1 MSVSTTVANNNLRTA
16 IFAAIKEFAAE
27 HFEADCR
34 DTASNTFMMPVV
46 NENGDEL
53 FATVTVTIPRGTRNE
68 NKSYDAYDGYAA
80 AEDYAAEV
88 AKRADEAAARKE
100 KNARKKHNALPRKTF
115 VVTPLEKDDDNQFL
129 DREVTV

>member
-1 MSVSTTVANNNLRTA
+1 MSVSTTVANNNLRA
-16 IFAAIKEFAAE
+16 SIFAAIKDFATS
-27 HFEADCR
+27 HFEADCL

-80 AEDYAAEV
+80 AEAYAAEV

-100 KNARKKHNALPRKTF
+100 KADRKARNAKPRKT
-115 VVTPLEKDDDNQFL
+115 VTVTPIE
-129 DREVTV
+129 